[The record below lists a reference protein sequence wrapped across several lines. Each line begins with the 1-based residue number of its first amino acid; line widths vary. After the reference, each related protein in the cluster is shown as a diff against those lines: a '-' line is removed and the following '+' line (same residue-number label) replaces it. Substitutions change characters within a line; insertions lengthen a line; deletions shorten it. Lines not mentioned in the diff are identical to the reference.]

1 MKLWMRIFIG
11 MALGVATGMIFG
23 EKAADLK
30 IFGTIFLRLIN
41 MIIPLLILGSM
52 ITGVTSIHD
61 PQKLGRVGGKTILIY
76 MVATFIAI
84 SLGISLANG
93 FDLGSSLSLTPSGT
107 TETKSL
113 SLTEVLISFVP
124 NNPIAAMVEG
134 NIIQII
140 VFAIFVG
147 MAINFAGSRGRPLQ
161 EFFDSLA
168 DVMYRVTSIV
178 MEFSPIGVFGI
189 MAWVSGTFGLELLLP
204 LLKFL
209 CVYFL
214 ACFIQFTAV
223 YVTILRGFA
232 KLGLRQ
238 FLRGMSDAAMMAFST
253 CSSAAT
259 LPVAMHCVQENLG
272 VSKNISSFVF
282 PLGIT
287 MNMNG
292 TAIFQSMSAV
302 FIATAYGISLDWHS
316 YLVLVFTSI
325 LSAIGTAGVPG
336 SGFVMISVILTA
348 LGLPMEGLALLAGID
363 RIREMV
369 STVLNIMGDAVV
381 TVWIAKQEG
390 ELDEK
395 RYYHTTLVEFE
406 EST

>member
-1 MKLWMRIFIG
+1 MKLWMKIFIG
-11 MALGVATGMIFG
+11 MALGITTGVIFG

-30 IFGTIFLRLIN
+30 VFGTIFLRLIN

-52 ITGVTSIHD
+52 VTGVTSIHD
-61 PQKLGRVGGKTILIY
+61 PKKLGRVGGKTVLIY
-76 MVATFIAI
+76 MTTTLIAI
-84 SLGISLANG
+84 SLGIFFANG
-93 FDLGSSLSLTPSGT
+93 FGLGSTLFLTQSGAV
-107 TETKSL
+107 ETKSL
-113 SLTEVLISFVP
+113 SLAEVLLSFVP

-147 MAINFAGSRGRPLQ
+147 IAINFAGPRGKPLQ
-161 EFFDSLA
+161 QFFDSLA

-209 CVYFL
+209 LVYFA
-214 ACFIQFTAV
+214 ACLIQFIAV
-223 YVTILRGFA
+223 YVTMLRGFA
-232 KLGLRQ
+232 KLGIRQ
-238 FLRGMSDAAMMAFST
+238 FLRGMGDAAIMAFST

-302 FIATAYGISLDWHS
+302 FIATAYGIALDWNS
-316 YLVLVFTSI
+316 YLILVLTAV

-348 LGLPMEGLALLAGID
+348 LGLPIEGLALLAGID
-363 RIREMV
+363 RIREMI
-369 STVLNIMGDAVV
+369 STVLNIMGDAAVA
-381 TVWIAKQEG
+381 VWIAKQEG

-395 RYYHTTLVEFE
+395 RYYHTALVEFE